1 MLEMLKRTLATVGL
15 ALAITPLGACA
26 PESRAPVGGEEVR
39 ASSSVASL
47 AEQFAT
53 ARLVDLTHPFD
64 EATIYWPTASG
75 FELTEDAKGHT
86 DAGFFYAANSFA
98 AAEHGGT
105 HVDAPIHFY
114 EGADTVE
121 QIPLRRLIGP
131 AVVVDVGTSVE
142 DNADYRIVIE
152 DLQGWE
158 QAHQRSLHDS
168 IVLLKTGW
176 GRYWPDRASYLGTAE
191 LGQDAVAK
199 LHFPGLDPA
208 AAQWLAEERSVRAV
222 GIDTASIDF
231 GQSNLFASHV
241 ELFRHDIPAFE
252 NVANLD
258 QLPPHG
264 FLLIALPMK
273 IADGS
278 GGPSRIVA
286 LVPEPAD

>member
-1 MLEMLKRTLATVGL
+1 MLEMVHRTLITVGL
-15 ALAITPLGACA
+15 AVQIMPMAACVREA
-26 PESRAPVGGEEVR
+26 RAPVGGEDVR

-47 AEQFAT
+47 AEQFAA
-53 ARLVDLTHPFD
+53 ARVVDLTHPFD
-64 EATIYWPTASG
+64 ETTIYWPTAAG

-114 EGADTVE
+114 EGADTVD
-121 QIPLRRLIGP
+121 QISLRRLIGA
-131 AVVVDVGTSVE
+131 AVVVDVGASIVDE
-142 DNADYRIVIE
+142 ADYRISIE
-152 DLQGWE
+152 DLQEWE
-158 QAHQRSLHDS
+158 QEHQRSLHDS

-176 GRYWPDRASYLGTAE
+176 GRYWPDREPYLGTAQ
-191 LGQDAVAK
+191 LGPDAVAK

-231 GQSNLFASHV
+231 GQSERFESHV
-241 ELFRHDIPAFE
+241 ELFSHNIPAFE

-278 GGPSRIVA
+278 GSPSRIVA
-286 LVPEPAD
+286 LVPEG